1 MSLYQPSRGCC
12 NQPPWELLTMFQ
24 INSAQ
29 VFIDITTLLQCT
41 KFLLIPL
48 SAAISCMMA
57 QTEVRHS
64 GRAHQ
69 LHLNRHLPLALSA
82 SSQRL
87 WKNTKYKTQITK
99 HKIKKQIEKVQ
110 IAQSCEVPPAPALDS
125 VWSAIEPFSQLS
137 YQRKTSAHCAR
148 ICDLYF

>member
-41 KFLLIPL
+41 KSLLIPL

-87 WKNTKYKTQITK
+87 WKNTKYKTQITNCK
-99 HKIKKQIEKVQ
+99 LQTTNYELHITDHKSKIKKMKLQTIDTANFFWPSPLSLRVSETVQ
-110 IAQSCEVPPAPALDS
+110 NIFCV
-125 VWSAIEPFSQLS
+125 
-137 YQRKTSAHCAR
+137 
-148 ICDLYF
+148 